1 MHIRETLEN
10 IGKQN
15 QNKTTLLLSAPSD
28 IIMVNILVCILSTF
42 LKQVFHMR

>member
-10 IGKQN
+10 IGEQN
-15 QNKTTLLLSAPSD
+15 QNKTTLLSAPSD

-42 LKQVFHMR
+42 LK